1 MGCLKSWPCWRFSFY
16 LGLLADSLTLRMC
29 EGVKGRV
36 QTHPPVTGVDTG
48 AFKKKMS
55 VKIPH
60 PNHKHDAPV
69 APTQTLYTSIICQ
82 GIHTTALISHINAN
96 GSERLMIS
104 LVMYSYEANMVRIT
118 VLTPESHDLMP
129 FYNLLSASSHLD
141 AYLFFSYLF
150 FGNPPKN

>member
-1 MGCLKSWPCWRFSFY
+1 
-16 LGLLADSLTLRMC
+16 
-29 EGVKGRV
+29 
-36 QTHPPVTGVDTG
+36 
-48 AFKKKMS
+48 MS

-82 GIHTTALISHINAN
+82 GIYTTALISHINAN

-118 VLTPESHDLMP
+118 VLTPESHDLRP
-129 FYNLLSASSHLD
+129 FYNLLSASSQLD

-150 FGNPPKN
+150 FGIPPKN